1 MVVVALLG
9 FGPIVV
15 HEFWPAAARFV
26 PPSLLLLFAAGTN
39 FLALMVW
46 RTDWLV
52 RMLFADAVTPE
63 RLAEIKR
70 ESHRQRLSAA
80 IGLFLAVFLIAL
92 WVKSLL

>member
-1 MVVVALLG
+1 MLVVALLG

-15 HEFWPAAARFV
+15 QEFWPAAARFV
-26 PPSLLLLFAAGTN
+26 PPALLLVFAAGTA
-39 FLALMVW
+39 FLALTVW

-52 RMLFADAVTPE
+52 KMLFADAVTPE

-70 ESHRQRLSAA
+70 QSHRQRLSAA
-80 IGLFLAVFLIAL
+80 IALFLAVFLIAL